1 MVHKCILVIR
11 IRGGIN
17 VSRKNEDTL
26 RMLRVDRNNYAT
38 FIDDRPEYKGMLQR
52 VKDQVTWGEPSVET
66 VKLVLEKRGKIYGD
80 KPIDAETLQKLG
92 YESIDSLASAIHS
105 GNAEYHKLEGIK
117 PFFRLTP
124 PSKGFKNTVKK
135 AYNNK
140 GELAY
145 RGDAINELAAKMV

>member
-1 MVHKCILVIR
+1 MERKCILVIR

-38 FIDDRPEYKGMLQR
+38 FLDDRPEYKGMLQR
-52 VKDQVTWGEPSVET
+52 AKDQVTWGEPTVET
-66 VKLVLEKRGKIYGD
+66 VKLVLEKRGKIWGD
-80 KPIDAETLQKLG
+80 KPIDAETLNKLG
-92 YESIDSLASAIHS
+92 YDNLDSLASAIHS
-105 GNAEYHKLEGIK
+105 GEVAYHKLEGIK

-145 RGDAINELAAKMV
+145 RGDAINALVTRMV

>member
-124 PSKGFKNTVKK
+124 PSKGFKNSVKK

-145 RGDAINELAAKMV
+145 RGDAINELVAKMV

>member
-1 MVHKCILVIR
+1 MKRNCIMVIR

-26 RMLRVDRNNYAT
+26 RMLRVDKNNYAT
-38 FIDDRPEYKGMLQR
+38 FLDDRPEYKGMLQR
-52 VKDQVTWGEPSVET
+52 VKDHVTWGEPNLET
-66 VKLVLEKRGKIYGD
+66 VKLVLTKRGKLYGD
-80 KPIDAETLQKLG
+80 KPIDIETLNKLG
-92 YESIDSLASAIHS
+92 YDSIDSLALAIHS
-105 GNAEYHKLEGIK
+105 GEVEYHKLEGIK

-145 RGDAINELAAKMV
+145 RGDAINKLASKMV

>member
-1 MVHKCILVIR
+1 MENKCILVIR

-26 RMLRVDRNNYAT
+26 RMIRVDRNNYAT
-38 FIDDRPEYKGMLQR
+38 FLDDRPEYKGMLQR

-80 KPIDAETLQKLG
+80 KPIDTETLNKLG
-92 YESIDSLASAIHS
+92 YESLDSLASAIHS
-105 GNAEYHKLEGIK
+105 GKAEYHKLEGIK

-145 RGDAINELAAKMV
+145 RGDAINKLAAKMV